1 MFGFFRNK
9 AKEGGT
15 EIYTPPQ
22 MPSLP
27 VDYDGVMKALAPY
40 YQRKRPLDFF
50 FEMYVVSVI
59 ERLPQETISAIA
71 DFSTKHPTA
80 FFAHGG
86 DWRQYVVTECHL
98 SDTIEV
104 AIWDLWIRNSANA
117 RRDGWEYHPW
127 HYAQNFAENY
137 FADGSRVD
145 VWEGSAL
152 EEAKK
157 RIQEYRKNG

>member
-1 MFGFFRNK
+1 MFGFFRKK
-9 AKEGGT
+9 ARDGGKE
-15 EIYTPPQ
+15 IFIPPQ
-22 MPSLP
+22 MPPFP

-40 YQRKRPLDFF
+40 YQRKCPLDFF

-59 ERLPQETISAIA
+59 ERLPQETISALA
-71 DFSTKHPTA
+71 DFSTKHPIA
-80 FFAHGG
+80 FSAHGG
-86 DWRQYVVTECHL
+86 DWRQYVVTESHL

-117 RRDGWEYHPW
+117 KRDGWEYHPW

-152 EEAKK
+152 EDAKK
-157 RIQEYRKNG
+157 RIQEYKKNG